1 MEENR
6 IAVIAIVVENPA
18 SVRELNEILHTFSAH
33 IIGRM
38 GLPYRE
44 RNVNVISIV
53 IDAPPDKI
61 NALAGKLGRIGGV
74 TAKAVYSNLITAH

>member
-44 RNVNVISIV
+44 KKLSLISV
-53 IDAPPDKI
+53 AVDAPEAVILD
-61 NALAGKLGRIGGV
+61 LAGKLAALDGV
-74 TAKAVYSNLITAH
+74 TAETAWAKA